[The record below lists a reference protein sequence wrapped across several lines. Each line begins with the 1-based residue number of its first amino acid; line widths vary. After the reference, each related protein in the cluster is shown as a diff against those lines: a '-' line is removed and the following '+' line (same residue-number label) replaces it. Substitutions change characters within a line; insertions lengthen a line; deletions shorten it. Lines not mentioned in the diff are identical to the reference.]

1 MLDDQGTLFSRIS
14 QALDEIELSMERGS
28 RPPESWREYPPR
40 WRNHL
45 FHQIETIRYFQT
57 LVSSEAGMS
66 SDAASVGSLSSRSTL
81 RGKSLKSLQVAERR
95 LEAMLARVEGTYQ
108 VLMSTMSILESERA
122 IAQAEVVMRLT
133 DLAFFFIP
141 LAFVAS
147 VFGMNINVCV
157 PQSILSLSS
166 LSLSLSL
173 FPGGVI

>member
-1 MLDDQGTLFSRIS
+1 
-14 QALDEIELSMERGS
+14 
-28 RPPESWREYPPR
+28 
-40 WRNHL
+40 
-45 FHQIETIRYFQT
+45 
-57 LVSSEAGMS
+57 MS

-81 RGKSLKSLQVAERR
+81 RGKSLKSLQVAEKR

-157 PQSILSLSS
+157 PQSILSLST
-166 LSLSLSL
+166 LSL
-173 FPGGVI
+173 FPRGLSDEFI